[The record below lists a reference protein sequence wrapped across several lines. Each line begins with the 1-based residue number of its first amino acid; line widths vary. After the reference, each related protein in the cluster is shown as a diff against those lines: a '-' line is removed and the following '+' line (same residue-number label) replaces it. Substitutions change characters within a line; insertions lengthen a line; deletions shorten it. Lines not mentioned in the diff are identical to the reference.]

1 MRKQSWDTA
10 AARAMYDSG
19 KSDRE
24 IAEALGISQ
33 NAVYHWRF
41 VQNLPSNTRKAEK
54 RKEPEPRAAP
64 SRALALPATKGPVEL
79 SVELDGRAF
88 ALRAQDL
95 DGAAWIHEYAGRLLA
110 DMGRIA
116 EKLKEEADDA

>member
-1 MRKQSWDTA
+1 M
-10 AARAMYDSG
+10 
-19 KSDRE
+19 
-24 IAEALGISQ
+24 
-33 NAVYHWRF
+33 
-41 VQNLPSNTRKAEK
+41 
-54 RKEPEPRAAP
+54 
-64 SRALALPATKGPVEL
+64 EL